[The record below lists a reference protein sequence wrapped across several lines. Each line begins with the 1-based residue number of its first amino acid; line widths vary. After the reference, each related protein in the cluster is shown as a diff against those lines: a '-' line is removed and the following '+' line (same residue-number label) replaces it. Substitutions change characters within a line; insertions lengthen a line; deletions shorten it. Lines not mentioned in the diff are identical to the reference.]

1 MGWLK
6 KLFGFEADEAPEV
19 EPTAEAVA
27 HQESGE
33 AIPAERVGLHGEYD
47 QSGLAK
53 RVAVAFDGDS
63 SLADVDS
70 VYVAQTGATVV
81 LKGSAPDQGTV
92 DKMVELAGQV
102 SGAKDVDASNVE
114 IG

>member
-6 KLFGFEADEAPEV
+6 KLFGFEEDEAPV
-19 EPTAEAVA
+19 AEPTAEAVA

-63 SLADVDS
+63 SLADIDS
-70 VYVAQTGATVV
+70 IYVAQTGTTVV
-81 LKGSAPDQGTV
+81 LKGNAPDQETV
-92 DKMVELAGQV
+92 DKMVQLAEKV
-102 SGAKDVDASNVE
+102 SGAQDVDASNVE